1 MGKETTGLNC
11 MFCGTV
17 CQKFLPHL
25 EKYHKGAIA
34 PFPKTEEAAGKF
46 FRWRT

>member
-11 MFCGTV
+11 MYCGTV
-17 CQKFLPHL
+17 CKNFLKHL
-25 EKYHKGAIA
+25 TKYHRSHITL
-34 PFPKTEEAAGKF
+34 FPKTEEEAGKF